1 MYQTTAE
8 GIFVHFNLPR
18 IELDYWMEKKI
29 AERRKNRQADGTT
42 ETRNKGSRKDT
53 GIQSFVSIIKIKVSV
68 FSIKK
73 KMFLVLKCTCITYF
87 VNIKE
92 IGIVGVKFGKR
103 ERYGTSGGS
112 TSNRHHT
119 PFVVIVSGSCH
130 IEDY

>member
-1 MYQTTAE
+1 M
-8 GIFVHFNLPR
+8 
-18 IELDYWMEKKI
+18 KKKT

-42 ETRNKGSRKDT
+42 ETRNKGNRKDT
-53 GIQSFVSIIKIKVSV
+53 GIQSFVSVIKSKVSV
-68 FSIKK
+68 FRIKN

-87 VNIKE
+87 VYIIE

-103 ERYGTSGGS
+103 ARYGASGGS

-119 PFVVIVSGSCH
+119 PSVIIVSGSCH